1 MKGEKEG
8 KGSEE
13 SEKGEGRKGQMKKCK
28 RSRKCTHSVPEKK
41 VLHMYV
47 MKACMKVC
55 ILSHPPKLRPA
66 VAGQSL

>member
-13 SEKGEGRKGQMKKCK
+13 SEKEEGRKGQMK
-28 RSRKCTHSVPEKK
+28 SVKEAEYAHTVYQRRK
-41 VLHMYV
+41 VLH

-55 ILSHPPKLRPA
+55 ILSHLPKFRPA
-66 VAGQSL
+66 IAGQSL